1 MERVP
6 EQRNLVLI
14 LARAFA
20 AQLATAVFLVDAE
33 GTTSTTTR
41 LPSGLTRP
49 PVHRGCR
56 DARRGVVY
64 AVFRPRDEAGRPK
77 PLESLALGIT
87 MLKREPTHEVVTIT
101 SVDGV
106 DRTIE
111 VAAFPLFAHT
121 EDFVGAMALF
131 WQLPEPERIQ
141 CGRGSGA
148 AEVRWRPPAATPS
161 ATAATRRAS
170 SSGRPAATS

>member
-1 MERVP
+1 MAEIP

-33 GTTSTTTR
+33 GTTIYYNEAAERLLGRRFIEGAGMPAEEWST
-41 LPSGLTRP
+41 
-49 PVHRGCR
+49 
-56 DARRGVVY
+56 
-64 AVFRPRDEAGRPK
+64 VFRPRDEEGRPK

-131 WQLPEPERIQ
+131 WQLPDPERV
-141 CGRGSGA
+141 S
-148 AEVRWRPPAATPS
+148 
-161 ATAATRRAS
+161 
-170 SSGRPAATS
+170 